1 MKILMAD
8 DHAVVRQG
16 YLSLLGALIK
26 DVEVIEAGSGTDAV
40 LLFIQQQ
47 PDVVV
52 LDINMPDMSGI
63 DACRQIRN
71 RDPDARV
78 LMFSMYEE
86 PGMIREALAAGA
98 SGYLSKASSPDLMV
112 EALSR
117 VAAGESF
124 IDPAVSRSV
133 ERLTPRGGAGAA
145 GVGITG
151 AGIAG
156 VGIAADSV
164 AVLQGLPARER
175 EIADRLLEGKSNQII
190 AEELGI
196 SAKTVANRATVIRQK
211 FGVTSTAEMVRKV
224 LQN

>member
-98 SGYLSKASSPDLMV
+98 SGYLSKASSPELMV

-133 ERLTPRGGAGAA
+133 ERLAPRGGAGAA
-145 GVGITG
+145 G
-151 AGIAG
+151 A
-156 VGIAADSV
+156 GIAADSA

-224 LQN
+224 LQS

>member
-26 DVEVIEAGSGTDAV
+26 DVEVVEAGSGTDAV

-124 IDPAVSRSV
+124 IDPAVSLSV
-133 ERLTPRGGAGAA
+133 ERLAPRGGAGAA
-145 GVGITG
+145 GVGIAG
-151 AGIAG
+151 A
-156 VGIAADSV
+156 GIAADSA

>member
-16 YLSLLGALIK
+16 YLSLLSALID

-63 DACRQIRN
+63 EACRQIRN
-71 RDPDARV
+71 RDPGARV

-86 PGMIREALAAGA
+86 PAMIREALAAGA
-98 SGYLSKASSPDLMV
+98 SGYLSKSSSPDLMV
-112 EALSR
+112 RAVAS

-124 IDPAVSRSV
+124 IDPAV
-133 ERLTPRGGAGAA
+133 EQRLSPLAGP
-145 GVGITG
+145 V
-151 AGIAG
+151 
-156 VGIAADSV
+156 VAADS
-164 AVLQGLPARER
+164 ASVLHGLPARER

-196 SAKTVANRATVIRQK
+196 SSKTVANRATVIRQK
-211 FGVTSTAEMVRKV
+211 FGVASTVELVRKV
-224 LQN
+224 LRA